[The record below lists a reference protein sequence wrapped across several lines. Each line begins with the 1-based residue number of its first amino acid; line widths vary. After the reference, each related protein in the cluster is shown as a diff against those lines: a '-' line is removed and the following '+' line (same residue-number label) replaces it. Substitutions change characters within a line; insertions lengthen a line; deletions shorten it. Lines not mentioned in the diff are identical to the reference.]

1 MNKPIR
7 IQSLDILRGIA
18 IIFIILFHASIYNFA
33 NIHKLDFS
41 NPPLVIILMSF
52 MALWGGIF
60 IIYSMVVN
68 SYMLAGRLK
77 QSQSNKIF
85 SHLAIVSFLLLVTHY
100 ILNIFL
106 GRWNVDF
113 INNQPDMTFVASTL
127 RNMTL
132 TFPHITKFFEGSSL
146 STIALN
152 LLFLTALLYF
162 LFKNNGI
169 EKKHRNY
176 LILAS
181 LGIFI
186 MLFSFVRV
194 SLYPLLNESITTN
207 NYVLSFVYSFVLSN
221 PYPLIPYLAY
231 GCFGALIGLLIFEQR
246 KDLLKKIILPTGVLF
261 LIFGIFGM
269 MNFEKTISKPDYFWF
284 FKTNFELGIFLLLI
298 PGTFLI
304 LENKKYLL
312 SKLNFLK
319 WFSGV
324 SLTIY
329 LSETFLSEVLRVIVT
344 PIIPSWNKT
353 INGCL
358 LFGAF
363 NIIIWLIILF
373 FWKKVDFKY
382 SLEYFWVKLFK
393 KLDKESTKM
402 SFEK

>member
-1 MNKPIR
+1 MNKPTR
-7 IQSLDILRGIA
+7 IQSLDILRGVA

-41 NPPLVIILMSF
+41 NPPIIIILMSF
-52 MALWGGIF
+52 MTLWGGIF

-68 SYMLAGRLK
+68 SYMLAGRMK
-77 QSQSNKIF
+77 QNQSTKIF
-85 SHLAIVSFLLLVTHY
+85 SHLAIVSGLLLVAHY

-127 RNMTL
+127 RNMAL
-132 TFPHITKFFEGSSL
+132 SFPHITKFFEGSSL

-152 LLFLTALLYF
+152 LLFLTTLLYF
-162 LFKNNGI
+162 LFRNNGI
-169 EKKHRNY
+169 EKKKRNY

-181 LGIFI
+181 LGFFI

-194 SLYPLLNESITTN
+194 SLYPLFNESIATH
-207 NYVLSFVYSFVLSN
+207 NYLSSFIYSFVLSN

-231 GCFGALIGLLIFEQR
+231 GCFGTLIGLLILERR
-246 KDLLKKIILPTGVLF
+246 KDLLKKIILPMGLFF

-298 PGTFLI
+298 PGTYLI
-304 LENKKYLL
+304 LENKKFLL

-329 LSETFLSEVLRVIVT
+329 LSETFLSEVLRNIISPIV
-344 PIIPSWNKT
+344 PSWNQT

-363 NIIIWLIILF
+363 NIIIWFIVLF
-373 FWKKVDFKY
+373 FWKKADFKY
-382 SLEYFWVKLFK
+382 SLEYSWVKLFK